1 MRVLRILALISVLA
15 FSVGFVGYLITRPA
29 PGLHFTETRERAR

>member
-1 MRVLRILALISVLA
+1 MKPLRILAMAAVLA

-29 PGLHFTETRERAR
+29 PGIHFTHVQEPPR